1 MIARKLR
8 SQKGMATV
16 EFAVIASMLLLMVFV
31 IIDFGS
37 LIQAQAVVTN
47 ISREGGNLAS
57 RDLKNGP
64 DLLNLL
70 EASSTPLD
78 FESNP
83 TKFKMYLAKVDA
95 GTSSGTPDPTCTVQ
109 ESGTLQ
115 GNGVVSPAASGT
127 CDLPSNLYDLLR
139 FDDLIQTSPV
149 SQFTVVKVYYAHKPM
164 TPMEEMFKA
173 AGKSVVNIDTDGDNL
188 PDSML
193 IGSKSI
199 F

>member
-1 MIARKLR
+1 
-8 SQKGMATV
+8 
-16 EFAVIASMLLLMVFV
+16 MV
-31 IIDFGS
+31 
-37 LIQAQAVVTN
+37 LN
-47 ISREGGNLAS
+47 R
-57 RDLKNGP
+57 KNGP

-70 EASSTPLD
+70 EASSSPLD

-83 TKFKMYLAKVDA
+83 TKFKMYLARVDA
-95 GTSSGTPDPTCTVQ
+95 CTSSGTPDPTCTVQ

-127 CDLPSNLYDLLR
+127 CDLPSNLYDLQR
-139 FDDLIQTSPV
+139 FDDFIQTSPV

-164 TPMEEMFKA
+164 TPMEEMFEA
-173 AGKSVVNIDTDGDNL
+173 TGESVVDIDTDGDNL

-193 IGSKSI
+193 ISSKSI

>member
-8 SQKGMATV
+8 SQKGIATI
-16 EFAVIASMLLLMVFV
+16 EFAVIASMMLLMVFV

-70 EASSTPLD
+70 EASSAPLD

-83 TKFKMYLAKVDA
+83 TMFKMYLAKVDA

-164 TPMEEMFKA
+164 TPIEKMFNA
-173 AGKSVVNIDTDGDNL
+173 AGNSVVNIDSDGDTL
-188 PDSML
+188 PDSIL
-193 IGSKSI
+193 IGSTSI

>member
-8 SQKGMATV
+8 SQKGIATI
-16 EFAVIASMLLLMVFV
+16 EFAVIASMMLLMVFV

-127 CDLPSNLYDLLR
+127 CDLPSNLYDLLS

-149 SQFTVVKVYYAHKPM
+149 SQFTVVKVYYAHRPM
-164 TPMEEMFKA
+164 TPIEEMFN
-173 AGKSVVNIDTDGDNL
+173 AGGNSVVNIDTDGDTL
-188 PDSML
+188 PDSIL
-193 IGSKSI
+193 IGSTSI

>member
-8 SQKGMATV
+8 SQKGIATI
-16 EFAVIASMLLLMVFV
+16 EFAVIASMMLLMVFV

-83 TKFKMYLAKVDA
+83 TMFKMYLAKVDA

-164 TPMEEMFKA
+164 TPMEEIFKA
-173 AGKSVVNIDTDGDNL
+173 GGNSVVNIDTDGDNL
-188 PDSML
+188 PDSIL
-193 IGSKSI
+193 IGSRSI

>member
-8 SQKGMATV
+8 SQKGIATI
-16 EFAVIASMLLLMVFV
+16 EFAVIASMMLLMVFV

-83 TKFKMYLAKVDA
+83 TMFKMYLAKVDA

-127 CDLPSNLYDLLR
+127 CDLPSNLYDLLS

-164 TPMEEMFKA
+164 TPIEEMFNA
-173 AGKSVVNIDTDGDNL
+173 AGNSVVNIDTDGDTL
-188 PDSML
+188 PDSIL
-193 IGSKSI
+193 IGSTSI

>member
-8 SQKGMATV
+8 SQKGIATI
-16 EFAVIASMLLLMVFV
+16 EFAVIASMMLLMVFV

-70 EASSTPLD
+70 EASSAPLD

-83 TKFKMYLAKVDA
+83 TMFKMYLAKVDA

-164 TPMEEMFKA
+164 TPIEKMFNA
-173 AGKSVVNIDTDGDNL
+173 TGNSVVNIDTDGDTL
-188 PDSML
+188 PDSIL
-193 IGSKSI
+193 LGSKSI

>member
-8 SQKGMATV
+8 SQKGIATI
-16 EFAVIASMLLLMVFV
+16 EFAVIASMMLLMVFV

-83 TKFKMYLAKVDA
+83 TMFKMYLAKVDA

-164 TPMEEMFKA
+164 TPIEEMFNA
-173 AGKSVVNIDTDGDNL
+173 AGNSVVNIDSDGDTL
-188 PDSML
+188 PDSIL
-193 IGSKSI
+193 IGSTSI

>member
-8 SQKGMATV
+8 SQKGIATI
-16 EFAVIASMLLLMVFV
+16 EFAVIASMMLLMVFV

-70 EASSTPLD
+70 EASSTPLG

-83 TKFKMYLAKVDA
+83 TMFKMYLAKVDA

-164 TPMEEMFKA
+164 TPIEEMFNA
-173 AGKSVVNIDTDGDNL
+173 AGNSVVNIDSDGDTL
-188 PDSML
+188 PDSIL
-193 IGSKSI
+193 IGSTSI

>member
-1 MIARKLR
+1 MITRKLR

-16 EFAVIASMLLLMVFV
+16 EFAVISSMMLLMVFV

-127 CDLPSNLYDLLR
+127 CDLPSNLYDLLS

-164 TPMEEMFKA
+164 TPIEEMFNA
-173 AGKSVVNIDTDGDNL
+173 AGNSVVNIDSDGDTL
-188 PDSML
+188 PDSIL
-193 IGSKSI
+193 IGSTSI

>member
-16 EFAVIASMLLLMVFV
+16 EFALIASMMLLMVFV

-70 EASSTPLD
+70 AASSSPLD
-78 FESNP
+78 FESSP
-83 TKFKMYLAKVDA
+83 TRFKIYLAKVDA
-95 GTSSGTPDPTCTVQ
+95 GTSAGTADPTCTVQ
-109 ESGTLQ
+109 ESGSLE
-115 GNGVVSPAASGT
+115 GNGVTSPAASGT
-127 CDLPSNLYDLLR
+127 CDLPPNLYDLLR
-139 FDDLIQTSPV
+139 FDEFIQTSPV
-149 SQFTVVKVYYAHKPM
+149 SQFTVVKVYYAHKPL
-164 TPMEEMFKA
+164 TPVEEMFKA
-173 AGKSVVNIDTDGDNL
+173 AGESVVDIDTDVDNL

-193 IGSKSI
+193 ISSKSI

>member
-8 SQKGMATV
+8 SQKGIATI
-16 EFAVIASMLLLMVFV
+16 EFAVIASMMLLMVFV

-47 ISREGGNLAS
+47 MSREGGNLAS

-83 TKFKMYLAKVDA
+83 TMFKMYLAKVDA

-127 CDLPSNLYDLLR
+127 CDLPSNLYDLLS

-164 TPMEEMFKA
+164 TPIEEMFNA
-173 AGKSVVNIDTDGDNL
+173 AGNSVVNIDTDGDTL
-188 PDSML
+188 PDSIL
-193 IGSKSI
+193 IGSTSI

>member
-1 MIARKLR
+1 MIVRKLR

-16 EFAVIASMLLLMVFV
+16 EFAAIASMMLLMVFV

-70 EASSTPLD
+70 EASSSPLD

-127 CDLPSNLYDLLR
+127 CDLPSNLYDLQR
-139 FDDLIQTSPV
+139 FDDFIQTSPV

-173 AGKSVVNIDTDGDNL
+173 AGESVVDIDTDGDNL

-193 IGSKSI
+193 IGSTAI